1 VDVRIAYAAL
11 IIAIISL
18 GIAAYTSIKLTS
30 IVEEQNRALQELNS
44 KLENVAT
51 VDDVDQLVAQVEE
64 IQARLLEY
72 PTKEDIQ
79 ALQERIIL
87 LEEALNKTY
96 EAIFFPAEIVDG
108 TGDLVVVPARP
119 ERIVSLAPAVTET
132 LYYVGAADR
141 IVGVDSYS
149 NWPAWIVEARNNGTI
164 IDVGG
169 PWTPSVEAI
178 LAADPDLVIGVAGIG
193 PQEQVKKIL
202 AAYGIPVIL
211 LPQESIT
218 DIKRSIMIVGYATGN
233 VEEAAST
240 LLEFEANLSRIQVA
254 GPPEKRSV
262 ALIVWVNPL
271 YVAGS
276 NTFQGDMLV
285 FVGAENAFANVTG
298 WGMVAPEALIEA
310 GPDIIILSGV
320 DLETFYQ
327 FINETLGDAAQ
338 TIPAIANNLVFCVGQ
353 PYNDMLVRPSP
364 RIVGGLILLQYIIY
378 PEVYGATW
386 DDIPRC
392 INETTLPSLPVPP
405 MPQG

>member
-1 VDVRIAYAAL
+1 VDAKIVYAAL
-11 IIAIISL
+11 VIAIISL
-18 GIAAYTSIKLTS
+18 GVAAYTSIRLAAV
-30 IVEEQNRALQELNS
+30 VEEQNKALEQLNS

-51 VDDVDQLVAQVEE
+51 VEDVDQLVSQIED

-79 ALQERIIL
+79 ALQEKIVQ

-108 TGDLVVVPARP
+108 TGDIVVVPARP
-119 ERIVSLAPAVTET
+119 QRIVSLAPAVTET

-141 IVGVDSYS
+141 IVAVDSYS
-149 NWPAWIVEARNNGTI
+149 NWPAWIAEARDNGTL

-178 LAADPDLVIGVAGIG
+178 LVAEPDLVIGVAGIG

-211 LPQESIT
+211 LPQESIA

-254 GPPEKRSV
+254 VPVEKRSV
-262 ALIVWVNPL
+262 ALVVWVNPL

-298 WGMVAPEALIEA
+298 WAMIAPEALVEA
-310 GPDIIILSGV
+310 SPDIIILSGV
-320 DLETFYQ
+320 ELEVFYQ

-338 TIPAIANNLVFCVGQ
+338 GIPAIANNLVFCVGQ

-364 RIVGGLILLQYIIY
+364 RIVGGLVLLQYIVY
-378 PEVYGATW
+378 PEIYGATW

-392 INETTLPSLPVPP
+392 INATTMPSLPIPP
-405 MPQG
+405 APQG

>member
-1 VDVRIAYAAL
+1 VDAKIVYAAL

-18 GIAAYTSIKLTS
+18 GVAAYTSIRLAT
-30 IVEEQNRALQELNS
+30 IVEEQNKALQELNN

-51 VDDVDQLVAQVEE
+51 VEDVDQLVAQIEE

-79 ALQERIIL
+79 ALQERIAL

-96 EAIFFPAEIVDG
+96 EAIFFPVEIVDG
-108 TGDLVVVPARP
+108 TGDLVVVPDRP
-119 ERIVSLAPAVTET
+119 ERIVSLAPAATET

-141 IVGVDSYS
+141 IVAVDSYS
-149 NWPAWIVEARNNGTI
+149 NWPAWIEEARNNGTL
-164 IDVGG
+164 IDIGG

-178 LAADPDLVIGVAGIG
+178 LAAEPDLVIGIAGIG

-202 AAYGIPVIL
+202 SAYGIPVIL
-211 LPQESIT
+211 LPQESIA

-254 GPPEKRSV
+254 VPAEKRSV

-271 YVAGS
+271 YVTGS
-276 NTFQGDMLV
+276 DTFQGDMLV
-285 FVGAENAFANVTG
+285 FVGAENAFADVSG
-298 WGMVAPEALIEA
+298 WGMVAPEALVEA
-310 GPDIIILSGV
+310 SPDIIILSGV
-320 DLETFYQ
+320 ELETFYQ
-327 FINETLGDAAQ
+327 FINETLGEAAQ
-338 TIPAIANNLVFCVGQ
+338 TIPAIADNLVFCVGH

-364 RIVGGLILLQYIIY
+364 RIVGGLVLLQYIIY

-392 INETTLPSLPVPP
+392 INATTLPGLPEPP